1 MTIVLVCIGIAVVL
15 SLFSYVENENWRDF
29 HSQLYSIIN
38 KDDKEKTYGYQKAR
52 SIQNWTLSI
61 ISIVLIT
68 LFSLGYF
75 GQTIVNNFAG
85 EPLEDK
91 ASDLSDTTAFTLNNI
106 ETELPPSEFSYQ
118 GDGGDG
124 QPEAQEG
131 VENPDEKSD
140 NKEFTDISE
149 SIKDDY
155 SDLSPEEKIRKEAED
170 YKNSLNGENNRNK
183 IIKQTEK
190 DIENIKN
197 KNKTNKTKVE
207 GGVGGTQGS
216 QTSGTD
222 GVTMVE
228 WSKKERKAY
237 NNDDWNIRV
246 PGYTCGIG
254 VNDKV
259 VLKLRVDMSGKVL
272 GSEVVSG
279 SNSCC
284 IEQAKNYA
292 KKSKFEPSDKMIQY
306 INVTYRFKSQ

>member
-15 SLFSYVENENWRDF
+15 SLFSYVENENWRSF

-38 KDDKEKTYGYQKAR
+38 RDKEEKSYGYQKAR
-52 SIQNWTLSI
+52 NIQNWTLSI

-85 EPLEDK
+85 ELPEDK

-131 VENPDEKSD
+131 IENPDENSD
-140 NKEFTDISE
+140 NTNISDARSKPQETKLKMEPDESVYDFEKRYRESLGGDKARKEI
-149 SIKDDY
+149 
-155 SDLSPEEKIRKEAED
+155 EEKREKERKEEQ
-170 YKNSLNGENNRNK
+170 KKQSNK
-183 IIKQTEK
+183 Q
-190 DIENIKN
+190 
-197 KNKTNKTKVE
+197 KVD
-207 GGVGGTQGS
+207 GGIGGTQGN
-216 QTSGTD
+216 QSGTD

-228 WSKKERKAY
+228 WSKKERAAY
-237 NNDDWNIRV
+237 NNDDWQIRV

-272 GSEVVSG
+272 DSEVVSG

>member
-38 KDDKEKTYGYQKAR
+38 RDKEEKTYGYQKAR
-52 SIQNWTLSI
+52 NIQNWTLSI

-85 EPLEDK
+85 ERPEDK
-91 ASDLSDTTAFTLNNI
+91 ASDISDTTAFTLNNI

-131 VENPDEKSD
+131 IENPDENSD
-140 NKEFTDISE
+140 NSEISE
-149 SIKDDY
+149 AKSKPQEIKREPDESVYDFEKRY
-155 SDLSPEEKIRKEAED
+155 RESLGGDKARKEIEEKREKERLEEQ
-170 YKNSLNGENNRNK
+170 KKQSNK
-183 IIKQTEK
+183 Q
-190 DIENIKN
+190 
-197 KNKTNKTKVE
+197 KVN
-207 GGVGGTQGS
+207 GGVGGTQGN
-216 QTSGTD
+216 QTGSD

-228 WSKKERKAY
+228 WPKKERKAY
-237 NNDDWNIRV
+237 NDDDWQIRV

-272 GSEVVSG
+272 DSELVSG

-292 KKSKFEPSDKMIQY
+292 KKSKFEPSSDKMIQY

>member
-1 MTIVLVCIGIAVVL
+1 MTIVLVCIGIAVLL
-15 SLFSYVENENWRDF
+15 SLYTYVENENWRDF

-38 KDDKEKTYGYQKAR
+38 RDKVEKSYGYQKAR

-75 GQTIVNNFAG
+75 GQTIVNNFKG
-85 EPLEDK
+85 PLPEDK
-91 ASDLSDTTAFTLNNI
+91 ASDLSDTTAFTLNNV
-106 ETELPPSEFSYQ
+106 ETELPPSEFTYE

-124 QPEAQEG
+124 QPQAQEG
-131 VENPDEKSD
+131 VENPDENSD
-140 NKEFTDISE
+140 NSQISE
-149 SIKDDY
+149 SKSKPQEIKREPDESVYDFEKRY
-155 SDLSPEEKIRKEAED
+155 RESLGGDKARKEIEEKREKERLE
-170 YKNSLNGENNRNK
+170 EQNK
-183 IIKQTEK
+183 KQT
-190 DIENIKN
+190 N
-197 KNKTNKTKVE
+197 KQKVN

-216 QTSGTD
+216 QSSGTD

-228 WSKKERKAY
+228 WPKKERAAY
-237 NNDDWNIRV
+237 NNDDWQIRV

-272 GSEVVSG
+272 SSELVSG

-284 IEQAKNYA
+284 IEQAKKYA
-292 KKSKFEPSDKMIQY
+292 LKSKFEPSSNMIQY

>member
-1 MTIVLVCIGIAVVL
+1 MTIVLVCIGIAIVL
-15 SLFSYVENENWRDF
+15 SLFSYVENENWRNF
-29 HSQLYSIIN
+29 HSQIYSIIN
-38 KDDKEKTYGYQKAR
+38 QDKPEKKYGYQRAR

-85 EPLEDK
+85 ERPEDK
-91 ASDLSDTTAFTLNNI
+91 ASDLSDTTAFTLNDI

-131 VENPDEKSD
+131 IENPDENSD
-140 NKEFTDISE
+140 NSEISDAQSKPQENKLKMNPDESVYDFEKRYRESLGGDKARKEI
-149 SIKDDY
+149 
-155 SDLSPEEKIRKEAED
+155 EEKRERERKEEQ
-170 YKNSLNGENNRNK
+170 KKQSNK
-183 IIKQTEK
+183 Q
-190 DIENIKN
+190 
-197 KNKTNKTKVE
+197 KVD
-207 GGVGGTQGS
+207 GGIGGTQGN
-216 QTSGTD
+216 QSGSD

-228 WSKKERKAY
+228 WPKKERSAY
-237 NNDDWNIRV
+237 NNDDWNVRV

-272 GSEVVSG
+272 DSEVVSG

-284 IEQAKNYA
+284 IEQAKKYA
-292 KKSKFEPSDKMIQY
+292 QKSKFESSDKMIQY

>member
-15 SLFSYVENENWRDF
+15 SLFSYVENENWRSF
-29 HSQLYSIIN
+29 HSQIYSIIN
-38 KDDKEKTYGYQKAR
+38 RDKEEKSYGYQKAR
-52 SIQNWTLSI
+52 NIQNWTLSI

-85 EPLEDK
+85 ELPEDK

-124 QPEAQEG
+124 QPQAQEG

-140 NKEFTDISE
+140 NKDFTDTPE

-170 YKNSLNGENNRNK
+170 YKNSLNGESKRTK
-183 IIKQTEK
+183 IKEQSEK
-190 DIENIKN
+190 DKAETKN
-197 KNKTNKTKVE
+197 KFNKPKVN

-228 WSKKERKAY
+228 WPKKERKAY
-237 NNDDWNIRV
+237 NDDDWQIRV

-272 GSEVVSG
+272 DSEVVSG

-284 IEQAKNYA
+284 IEQARNYA
-292 KKSKFEPSDKMIQY
+292 KKSKFEASDKMIQY